1 MYNPRVRAA
10 LFFVALALGCTGSS
24 PEEKLWSEP
33 SAPATTRNVEA
44 EVSVAGI
51 WRASLLSPG
60 GELPFT
66 ISIFDRAGQ
75 LSGEIHNGEERL
87 PFSSVTQTDQTLL
100 FRIDHYDSEITAT
113 LEHEGRSLRGEWQK
127 TVPGGK
133 SKLPFAASKGE
144 NRRFLPELDSTLK
157 PVEGAPDLITGNW
170 ALEFTEEDGST
181 FPGRA
186 ELVQRGEEVT
196 GTILTNTG
204 DYRYLAGS
212 YSNGWL
218 LLSVFDGGHAFL
230 FEAQVAP
237 DGTMK
242 GDFWSRDTY
251 HATWTGKPIP
261 KGEKGGLENPWTAI
275 ELTARDRRFH
285 FAFEDLEGKV
295 VTDGDAR
302 FKGKVVLIDIF
313 GTWCPNCND
322 QARLLAKW
330 HETYAEQGLE
340 IVGLA
345 YEMTGDVERDRSY
358 VAKYRDEYGI
368 EYPLLLAGLSDK
380 AKASETVPDL
390 SRIKSFP
397 TTIFVGRDGRVR
409 KVYSGFAG
417 PATGRHHRKMVAS
430 HEKLIEEL
438 LAEGKAASSG

>member
-1 MYNPRVRAA
+1 VYNPRVRAA
-10 LFFVALALGCTGSS
+10 ISIAMLALSCTGSAS
-24 PEEKLWSEP
+24 EEKLWSEP
-33 SAPATTRNVEA
+33 TAPERLRNDHA

-51 WRASLLSPG
+51 WRATLLSPG
-60 GELPFT
+60 GDLPFSL
-66 ISIFDRAGQ
+66 SIFDKGGK

-87 PFSSVTQTDQTLL
+87 AFSSIEQTEQTLV

-113 LEHEGRSLRGEWQK
+113 LGDEGRTLQGQWQK
-127 TVPGGK
+127 TVPKGK
-133 SKLPFAASKGE
+133 SKLPFSATKGD
-144 NRRFLPELDSTLK
+144 NRRFLPEFDSSLE
-157 PVEGAPDLITGNW
+157 PVAGAPDIITGNW

-186 ELVQRGEEVT
+186 ELVQQGSEVS

-212 YSNGWL
+212 YSSGWL

-230 FEAQVAP
+230 FEARVSP
-237 DGTMK
+237 EETMQ

-261 KGEKGGLENPWTAI
+261 KGKKGDLENPWKAV
-275 ELTARDRRFH
+275 ELTARDGRFR
-285 FAFEDLEGKV
+285 FSFEDLAGNV
-295 VTDGDAR
+295 VSDRDER
-302 FKGKVVLIDIF
+302 FKDKVVLVDIF

-322 QARLLAKW
+322 QAALLAKW
-330 HETYAEQGLE
+330 HETYADQGLE

-345 YEMTGDVERDRSY
+345 YEMTGDVDRDREY
-358 VAKYRDEYGI
+358 VEKYRDKYGI
-368 EYPLLLAGLSDK
+368 KYPLLLAGLSNK
-380 AKASETVPDL
+380 AKAGETVPDL

-397 TTIFVGRDGRVR
+397 TTIFVGRDGKVR
-409 KVYSGFAG
+409 KIYSGFAG

-430 HEKLIEEL
+430 HEKTLEEL
-438 LAEGKAASSG
+438 LVEGQDAPAD